1 MIEMPDFLA
10 GKRRR
15 REAGFIA
22 LPFFHFGQRRSASA
36 SAFIFQPSGV
46 R

>member
-22 LPFFHFGQRRSASA
+22 LPFFISDSDA
-36 SAFIFQPSGV
+36 V
-46 R
+46 